1 MSSGVVIYIF
11 PSIFLKQSNRSFLN
25 NLGINSIEVFV
36 GTGGGN
42 YVKEVYKDYLVT
54 LNDDEL
60 LIDLILNIQRPT
72 KKQIRKR

>member
-60 LIDLILNIQRPT
+60 FDRFNIEYT
-72 KKQIRKR
+72 EADKEAK